1 MGDKEP
7 PDRGPSPLLFM
18 VVAASFIPQ
27 RKDRKLVRS
36 TFRKLLGIEKR
47 RARRLKAQFRLHL
60 EALQDRVVPSTLHVG
75 AAPGE
80 FPQIQQAVLAANS
93 GDTIRVDPGTYN
105 EQVTIFQNSHGVTLN
120 NLVLEGSNQ
129 SSIIQLPS
137 TAPASQQTAIVKVSG
152 ASNVTIDEFT
162 IQGPGNGPG
171 SIGYGVQVVGGGSA
185 NITNNHI
192 TQIQDG
198 PMSGDQNG
206 VAILVGRKSLDTTGT
221 ATISHNTIDGYQKA
235 GIVVDN
241 VGSSAEIDHNTISG
255 AGSTALIAQNG
266 IQISRGATANVN
278 HNTVSGNLY
287 APQSD
292 ASTGILLYQSGAV
305 TVEQNTLLNND
316 IGIDAIAANGSKI
329 DHNQVTAS
337 TFDGIVLDSTTGATL
352 DHNTMSYNGFGD
364 SSSNP
369 TADAGIALVN
379 AKNNTITQNTSNSN
393 KGDGI
398 CVDAASTGNS
408 FAQNQTSGNT
418 NFGVEDDSTGTGT
431 AGTANTWA
439 KTKGQESS
447 PSGLVS

>member
-1 MGDKEP
+1 M
-7 PDRGPSPLLFM
+7 
-18 VVAASFIPQ
+18 
-27 RKDRKLVRS
+27 VRS
-36 TFRKLLGIEKR
+36 TFRKLLGIEER
-47 RARRLKAQFRLHL
+47 RARRLRAQFRLHL

-75 AAPGE
+75 ASPGE
-80 FPQIQQAVLAANS
+80 FHQIQPAVLAANP
-93 GDTIRVDPGTYN
+93 GDTIQVDPGTYN
-105 EQVTIFQNSHGVTLN
+105 EQVAIGQNSHGATLN
-120 NLVLEGSNQ
+120 NLVLEGTNQ

-137 TAPASQQTAIVKVSG
+137 TAPASQQTAIVQISG
-152 ASNVTIDEFT
+152 AKNVTLNGFT
-162 IQGPGNGPG
+162 IQGPGNVPG
-171 SIGYGVQVVGGGSA
+171 SIGYGVEVVGGGSA

-192 TQIQDG
+192 TKIEDN

-206 VAILVGRKSLDTTGT
+206 IAILVGRQSLGTTGT
-221 ATISHNTIDGYQKA
+221 ATISHNTIDGYQKG

-241 VGSSAEIDHNTISG
+241 TGSSAEIDHNMISG

-316 IGIDAIAANGSKI
+316 IGIDAIVANGSKI
-329 DHNQVTAS
+329 DHNQVTGS

-352 DHNTMSYNGFGD
+352 DHNTTNNNGFGD
-364 SSSNP
+364 SASNP

-379 AKNNTITQNTSNSN
+379 SKNNTITQNTSNSN

-398 CVDAASTGNS
+398 YVDAASTGNS

-418 NFGVEDDSTGTGT
+418 SFNVEDDSTGAGT

-439 KTKGQESS
+439 KTKGQNNS

>member
-7 PDRGPSPLLFM
+7 PGRGPSPLLFM
-18 VVAASFIPQ
+18 VVAASFIPR
-27 RKDRKLVRS
+27 RKDRKMVRS
-36 TFRKLLGIEKR
+36 TFRKLLGIEER
-47 RARRLKAQFRLHL
+47 RARRLRAPFRMHL
-60 EALQDRVVPSTLHVG
+60 EALQDRVVLSTLLVG
-75 AAPGE
+75 ASPGE
-80 FPQIQQAVLAANS
+80 FPQIQQAVLAANP
-93 GDTIRVDPGTYN
+93 GDTIQVDPGTYN
-105 EQVTIFQNSHGVTLN
+105 EQVTIGQNSHGATLN
-120 NLVLEGSNQ
+120 NLVLEGTNQ

-152 ASNVTIDEFT
+152 ASNVTIDGFT

-185 NITNNHI
+185 NISNNHI

-266 IQISRGATANVN
+266 IQISRGATGNVN
-278 HNTVSGNLY
+278 HNTISGNLY

-305 TVEQNTLLNND
+305 TIEQNTLLNND
-316 IGIDAIAANGSKI
+316 VGIDAIGANGSTI
-329 DHNQVTAS
+329 DHNQVTGS
-337 TFDGIVLDSTTGATL
+337 TFDGILLDTTSGATV
-352 DHNTMSYNGFGD
+352 DHNTTNNNGFGD
-364 SSSNP
+364 SSANRP
-369 TADAGIALVN
+369 GDGGIALVGST
-379 AKNNTITQNTSNSN
+379 NNTITQNTSNSN

-398 CVDAASTGNS
+398 CVDPASTGNS
-408 FAQNQTSGNT
+408 FDHNQTSGNT
-418 NFGVEDDSTGTGT
+418 RFDVEDESTGAGT
-431 AGTANTWA
+431 AGTANAWTN
-439 KTKGQESS
+439 TKGQKSS
-447 PSGLVS
+447 SSGLVS

>member
-1 MGDKEP
+1 
-7 PDRGPSPLLFM
+7 M
-18 VVAASFIPQ
+18 VVAASFIPR
-27 RKDRKLVRS
+27 RKVRKMVRS
-36 TFRKLLGIEKR
+36 TFRKLLGIEER
-47 RARRLKAQFRLHL
+47 RARRLRAQFRLHL

-75 AAPGE
+75 ASPGE
-80 FPQIQQAVLAANS
+80 FHQIQPAVLAANP
-93 GDTIRVDPGTYN
+93 GDTIQVDPGTYN
-105 EQVTIFQNSHGVTLN
+105 EQVAIGQNSHGATLN
-120 NLVLEGSNQ
+120 NLVLEGTNQ

-137 TAPASQQTAIVKVSG
+137 TAPASQQTAIVQISG
-152 ASNVTIDEFT
+152 AKNVTLNGFT
-162 IQGPGNGPG
+162 IQGPGNVGG
-171 SIGYGVQVVGGGSA
+171 SIGYGVEVVDGGSA

-192 TQIQDG
+192 TQIEDN

-206 VAILVGRKSLDTTGT
+206 IAILVGRHSLATTGT

-241 VGSSAEIDHNTISG
+241 TGSSAVIHHNTISG

-266 IQISRGATANVN
+266 IQISRGATADVN

-316 IGIDAIAANGSKI
+316 IGIDAIVANGSKI
-329 DHNQVTAS
+329 DHNQVTGS

-352 DHNTMSYNGFGD
+352 DYNTTNNNGFRD

-379 AKNNTITQNTSNSN
+379 SKNNTITQNTSNSN
-393 KGDGI
+393 QGDGI
-398 CVDAASTGNS
+398 WVDAASTGNS

-418 NFGVEDDSTGTGT
+418 SFNVEDDSTGTGT

-439 KTKGQESS
+439 RTKGQKSS
-447 PSGLVS
+447 PSGLFS